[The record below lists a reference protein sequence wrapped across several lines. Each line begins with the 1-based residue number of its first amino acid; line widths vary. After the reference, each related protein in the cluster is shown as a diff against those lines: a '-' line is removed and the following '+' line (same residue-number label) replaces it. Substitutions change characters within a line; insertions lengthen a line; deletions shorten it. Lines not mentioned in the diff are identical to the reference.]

1 MKGEC
6 KMTLKERILQN
17 AKAVDAAL
25 PRALET
31 PDEALSVLYDA
42 MRYSALSGGK
52 RIRPLLVMEFCE
64 LFGGTAAA
72 AMPFACAVECVH
84 ASSLIHDDMPC
95 MDNDDLR
102 RGRPTNHIVFGE
114 DMALLAGDALMT
126 RGYEL
131 AATNTAVDAKT
142 ALFATQLLLHASGA
156 VGMMGGQQIDLKSEN
171 VQIDFDTLLKMH
183 AKKTGA
189 LIRVSAELG
198 CLAAGITDPEDPR
211 RKAAVDY
218 ANGIGLAFQI
228 VDDILDV
235 TGDEKTLGK
244 KVHSDDAMGKTTF
257 LSFMTVEEAQAYAEE
272 ITKTAIDSIRG
283 YQGSETLVEFAEYLL
298 SRSN

>member
-1 MKGEC
+1 
-6 KMTLKERILQN
+6 MTLKEKIMKN
-17 AKAVDAAL
+17 AADVDAAL
-25 PRALET
+25 PVYLET
-31 PDEALSVLYDA
+31 PEEALTVLYEA
-42 MRYSALSGGK
+42 MRYSALAGGK
-52 RIRPLLVMEFCE
+52 RIRPFLVMEFCR
-64 LFGGTAAA
+64 LFGGKSEA
-72 AMPFACAVECVH
+72 AMPFACAIECVH

-95 MDNDDLR
+95 MDNDELR
-102 RGRPTNHIVFGE
+102 RGKPTNHIVFGE

-131 AATNTAVDAKT
+131 AANNTAVDGKT
-142 ALFATQLLLHASGA
+142 ALMATQKLLFASGA

-198 CLAAGITDPEDPR
+198 CLAAGITDPDDAR
-211 RKAAVDY
+211 VRAAVEY
-218 ANGIGLAFQI
+218 ASGIGLAFQI

-244 KVHSDDAMGKTTF
+244 KVHADDAMGKTTF
-257 LSFMTVEEAQAYAEE
+257 LTFMTLEEAGNYAKE
-272 ITKTAIDSIRG
+272 ITERAIDGIRA
-283 YQGSETLVEFAEYLL
+283 YEGSETLIEFAEYLL
-298 SRSN
+298 ERSN